1 MEAPGPSG
9 EEIAHALTEE
19 LNELDA
25 ESALSVVSRWLAANK
40 LEKAAQALATEVGAE
55 PSKWGNDGPTLA
67 VNPGAQLKKASPASP
82 ELVPVGEALPVP
94 GTSTRPGR
102 LFDTEP
108 IDPASVSESLLTK
121 PDPVFFGERDD
132 KRREASATE
141 EFPLTVRR
149 ASRCTRVA
157 DAPCCRPATGLPRLH
172 ALHAR
177 ALEIRRRRAAAAAP
191 SRRALLLRHRHLPAA
206 HSSPPHLPPPR
217 LISPHLAALLPALS
231 SVPKVH
237 FDALTS
243 GLESETHF
251 RVEEKQIIAGR

>member
-172 ALHAR
+172 AGPRCMR
-177 ALEIRRRRAAAAAP
+177 AHWKFAAAA
-191 SRRALLLRHRHLPAA
+191 LLLLHRAD
-206 HSSPPHLPPPR
+206 
-217 LISPHLAALLPALS
+217 ALS
-231 SVPKVH
+231 SSATATSPLPTPLL
-237 FDALTS
+237 LT
-243 GLESETHF
+243 F
-251 RVEEKQIIAGR
+251 RHLASSHLASPRCSLLSLLCPRFISTL